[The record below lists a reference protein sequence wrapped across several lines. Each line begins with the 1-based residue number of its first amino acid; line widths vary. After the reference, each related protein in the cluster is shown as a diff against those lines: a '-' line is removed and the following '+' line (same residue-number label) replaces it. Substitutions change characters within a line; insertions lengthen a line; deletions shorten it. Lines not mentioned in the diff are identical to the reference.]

1 MFPPLTFPPAILIP
15 AMLFI
20 IAGIYGFL
28 GVYGWVH
35 RESPV
40 TRVFAWMML
49 AMGLWSLGYGLEV
62 ASDSLRWITIWARLE
77 YPGIVSIPVLWLVF
91 SFTYTGRERWLT
103 PRNLVLLSIIP
114 VATLLLFWTNE
125 SHHLV
130 WKPETGIM
138 QSGGLT
144 LVDAEYGLM
153 FYVFYAYTYILLVTG
168 SSLTIVEALRA
179 PPLFRA
185 QAIMVIVAMAFPL
198 VGNIIYVLFGAD
210 LDLTPFFFL
219 PTSLALTWAIRRYRL
234 LDIIPPAQN
243 AILQSL
249 RDGVILLDRQRRVLF
264 MNLAAER
271 ILSTRAEK
279 CLGQPAE
286 AVCPAPSKAIL
297 SLIGTGE
304 KFAETTLPSGGQPR
318 QYEIHVSPMQA
329 SQKKAAPESVSHLV
343 IFHDVTEQKQAEF
356 TLKRRD
362 TILRVVNLVAEQF
375 LMSSE
380 WEQNVPQVLEQ
391 LGIAAQASRVYIFER
406 FISEE
411 GVSLVSQR
419 HEWVAEDIEP
429 QINNPDLQNLAW
441 REAGFARWED
451 TLEQGQV
458 VSGRVWELP
467 PSEKELLSSQG
478 ILTIA
483 VVPIILDEKMWG
495 FIGFDD
501 CLHEREWSD
510 SELGALR
517 AAADIFG
524 AALARRNIELR
535 LVQRQRSQELLQEII
550 RAALGETDLDSMMQ
564 TLVDHL
570 SRLIGADQCFIT
582 LWDEFHHRTIPTSAS
597 GSGRENYRKTEIL
610 PGEKTLTE
618 SALEVGHTLIV
629 EDLLNSPYISQR
641 LNDTMLHSA
650 MALPLIVD
658 ERNLGAVIITYQQP
672 HKFLSEEIEISEQA
686 GRLLAL
692 VLAKFQAVEEA
703 RRRADEAETLRRAGA
718 TVAETLNLQEATT
731 RLLEQLAFV
740 IPHDSASVQL
750 LRDGELEIVGGEGW
764 SDPSSI
770 IGVRFP
776 IPGDNPNT
784 KVIETHA
791 PVLVRDTYEEY
802 PIFRTVENAAHIRS
816 WLGMPL
822 LVHNQIIGLLAID
835 SRETNHFTD
844 DNIQVVSLFAS
855 QVAVAIENARLFN
868 EVQRLAITDGL
879 TGLFNR
885 RHFMELAQNEFERAR
900 RYKRPLSVLIFDID
914 YFKVVNDT
922 YGHPFGDKVLQAVAS
937 LCKEKLREAD
947 PIARYGGEE
956 FIALIVEAG
965 ADHAKMVGER
975 LRMEVEKMVIPHEK
989 GEARITVSVG
999 ITEQNEDT
1007 PTLEVL
1013 ITRADQALYVAKTKG
1028 RNRVIL
1034 GR

>member
-1 MFPPLTFPPAILIP
+1 
-15 AMLFI
+15 MLFT

-28 GVYGWVH
+28 GVYGWFH

-40 TRVFAWMML
+40 TQVFTWMML

-103 PRNLVLLSIIP
+103 PRNLILLSIIP

-125 SHHLV
+125 SHHLI

-144 LVDAEYGLM
+144 LLDAEHGPM
-153 FYVFYAYTYILLVTG
+153 FYVFYAYTYILLATG
-168 SSLTIVEALRA
+168 SSLTIVGALRA

-219 PTSLALTWAIRRYRL
+219 PTSLALAWAIRRYRL

-304 KFAETTLPSGGQPR
+304 KFAEITLPSGGQPR

-343 IFHDVTEQKQAEF
+343 IFHDVTEQKQAESA
-356 TLKRRD
+356 LKRRD

-391 LGIAAQASRVYIFER
+391 LGIAAQVSRVYVFGR

-467 PSEKELLSSQG
+467 PSEQELLSSQG

-483 VVPIILDEKMWG
+483 VVPIILDEKLWG

-535 LVQRQRSQELLQEII
+535 LMQRQRSQELLQEII
-550 RAALGETDLDSMMQ
+550 RAALGKNDLYEVSQ
-564 TLVDHL
+564 YLVDHL
-570 SRLIGADQCFIT
+570 GNLINANLCFLT
-582 LWDEFHHRTIPTSAS
+582 LWDEARQRVQPMAS
-597 GSGRENYRKTEIL
+597 YGVPSEDYRAQVVT
-610 PGEKTLTE
+610 PGQKSFTT
-618 SALEVGHTLIV
+618 SALESGQMLIV
-629 EDLLNSPYISQR
+629 SDALDSPYVDSQI
-641 LNDTMLHSA
+641 A
-650 MALPLIVD
+650 MRYPARSVLAIPLISNEVK
-658 ERNLGAVIITYQQP
+658 LGAIILGFTQS
-672 HKFLSEEIEISEQA
+672 HRFNEEEIILSEEA
-686 GRLLAL
+686 ANLAAL
-692 VLAKFQAVEEA
+692 ALAKFRAVEEA

-835 SRETNHFTD
+835 SRETNHFTE

-855 QVAVAIENARLFN
+855 QVAVAIENARLFD

-900 RYKRPLSVLIFDID
+900 RYKRPLSVLMFDID

-937 LCKEKLREAD
+937 LCKEKLREVD

-965 ADHAKMVGER
+965 ARHAKMVGER
-975 LRMEVEKMVIPHEK
+975 LRMKVEKMVIPHEK

-999 ITEQNEDT
+999 IAEQNEDT

-1013 ITRADQALYVAKTKG
+1013 ITRVDQALYVAKAKG
-1028 RNRVIL
+1028 RNRVVV
-1034 GR
+1034 GK